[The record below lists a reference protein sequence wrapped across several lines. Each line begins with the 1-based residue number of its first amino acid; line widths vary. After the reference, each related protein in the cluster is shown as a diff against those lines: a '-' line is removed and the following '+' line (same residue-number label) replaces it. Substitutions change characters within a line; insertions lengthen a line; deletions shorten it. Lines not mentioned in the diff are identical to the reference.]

1 MTLAFPRNLHPAAW
15 WLWALALLTAASR
28 STNLAVL
35 AIILAVAWVVVKRRR
50 SDAPWARAFR
60 LFLLL
65 GLVVLTIRFVAQI
78 LFGMPIGTPVLFTL
92 PEVALPRWAAGIT
105 LGGPVTGPS
114 VLAAFADGARLAVM
128 LALIG
133 AANTLANPKRLLASL
148 PAALYEVGVA
158 VVVALSFAPSLIV
171 AVGRVREAR
180 RLRGRTDRGIRGVLT
195 VAAPVLED
203 ALERSLA
210 LAAAMDSRGYGRRG
224 PVSSRVNTITTVLFS
239 GGLVGIALGLFGLL
253 DSSTP
258 LLVTMVALAC
268 GITAAAGGLSL
279 AGRRGV
285 RTRYRPDRWDR
296 PEQLTA
302 AVALLAAGVTV
313 WASFVDPAALHPPIG
328 VLAWPTVPLAVVA
341 ALLLAAL
348 PAFVTPP
355 PVLTQ
360 EPDQQFEV
368 TR

>member
-1 MTLAFPRNLHPAAW
+1 MTRAFPRNLHPAAW

-28 STNLAVL
+28 SSNLAVL
-35 AIILAVAWVVVKRRR
+35 AMILTVAWVVVKRRR
-50 SDAPWARAFR
+50 SDAPWASAFR
-60 LFLLL
+60 LFLRL
-65 GLVVLTIRFVAQI
+65 GLIVLAIRFIAQV

-92 PEVALPRWAAGIT
+92 PEIALPRWAAGIT
-105 LGGPVTGPS
+105 FGGPVTAPS
-114 VLAAFADGARLAVM
+114 VMAAFSDGARLAVM

-133 AANTLANPKRLLASL
+133 AANTLANPKRLLTSL

-171 AVGRVREAR
+171 AVDRVREAR
-180 RLRGRTDRGIRGVLT
+180 RLRGRNDRGIRGVLT

-210 LAAAMDSRGYGRRG
+210 LAAAMDSRGYGRRD
-224 PVSSRVNTITTVLFS
+224 PVSSHMNMITTGLFS
-239 GGLVGIALGLFGLL
+239 VGLVGIALGLFGLL

-258 LLVTMVALAC
+258 SQVTFVALTC
-268 GITAAAGGLSL
+268 GVTAAAGGLVL

-296 PEQLTA
+296 PEQFTA
-302 AVALLAAGVTV
+302 GVALLAAGVTL
-313 WASFVDPAALHPPIG
+313 WASFVDPVALNPPIG
-328 VLAWPTVPLAVVA
+328 VLAWPVLPFPVIA
-341 ALLLAAL
+341 ALLLAAT

-360 EPDQQFEV
+360 EPEPTFEV

>member
-1 MTLAFPRNLHPAAW
+1 M
-15 WLWALALLTAASR
+15 
-28 STNLAVL
+28 
-35 AIILAVAWVVVKRRR
+35 AVAWVVVKRRR

-253 DSSTP
+253 DSST
-258 LLVTMVALAC
+258 LSLVTMVALAC

>member
-1 MTLAFPRNLHPAAW
+1 MTVMFARNLHPAAW

-28 STNLAVL
+28 STNVAVL
-35 AIILAVAWVVVKRRR
+35 GLILAVAWLVVKRRR
-50 SDAPWARAFR
+50 SDAPWAQAFR
-60 LFLLL
+60 LFLRL

-105 LGGPVTGPS
+105 FGGPVTAPS
-114 VLAAFADGARLAVM
+114 VFAAFADGARLAVM

-158 VVVALSFAPSLIV
+158 VVVALSFAPSLIM

-180 RLRGRTDRGIRGVLT
+180 RLRGRSDRGIKGVLT

-210 LAAAMDSRGYGRRG
+210 LAAAMDSRGYGRRA
-224 PVSSRVNTITTVLFS
+224 PVSARVNTTTTVLFS
-239 GGLVGIALGLFGLL
+239 GGLLGIAVGLFGLL
-253 DSSTP
+253 NSSTP
-258 LLVTMVALAC
+258 SLTTVLALGC
-268 GITAAAGGLSL
+268 GISAAAGGLSL

-285 RTRYRPDRWDR
+285 RTRYRPDRWHR

-302 AVALLAAGVTV
+302 AVAVIAAGVMV
-313 WASFVDPAALHPPIG
+313 WAGFTHPSTLNPPIG
-328 VLAWPTVPLAVVA
+328 VLAWPVVPVSVIA
-341 ALLLAAL
+341 ALLLAAT
-348 PAFVTPP
+348 PAFLTPP

-360 EPDQQFEV
+360 APEPWFEA
-368 TR
+368 TQ